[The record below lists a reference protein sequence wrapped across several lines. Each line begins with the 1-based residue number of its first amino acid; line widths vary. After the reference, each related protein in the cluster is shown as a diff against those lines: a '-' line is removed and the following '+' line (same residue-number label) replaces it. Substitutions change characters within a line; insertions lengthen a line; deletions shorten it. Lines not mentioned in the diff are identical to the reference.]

1 MIRPISLS
9 LIRSIQFVFS
19 DFSAKSKKINHNL
32 KSDLP
37 VEAIDTILKSGKDPL
52 ELMNDMKR
60 MIMERVLN
68 TEMNYH
74 LGNEKNGSTLDGN
87 YRNGYDSK
95 TVRTDDGSIEIATPR
110 DRDSSFDPQFIAKR
124 QRSLKGF
131 DQKIISLYARGMT
144 MKEIR
149 GHLEEIYGTEVS
161 CELISNITDEV
172 IVEVKEWQNR
182 PLDKLYAILYLDA
195 MVVKVR
201 ENGHVF
207 NKSLYIALAVN
218 MEGEKEILGIWI
230 EKTEGAKFW
239 LSVITE
245 LKNRGAEDILIA
257 CIDGLSGFSE
267 AISTIFPKTEVQRC
281 IVHMVRNSM
290 KYVPHKNKKAVA
302 GDLKK
307 IYNSDTEE
315 LAQENLQSFKEKWD
329 DKYPKISDS
338 WEKTWTEVIPFLAYP
353 KDIRKVIYTTNAIES
368 TNRQIRKIIK
378 SKGVFP
384 NNMSVYKI
392 AYLALQNASKSWTM
406 PIQNWK
412 AALNQFAILFGDRIE

>member
-1 MIRPISLS
+1 MSTT
-9 LIRSIQFVFS
+9 
-19 DFSAKSKKINHNL
+19 KTKKINNNL

-37 VEAIDTILKSGKDPL
+37 VEAIDEILRSGKDPL
-52 ELMNDMKR
+52 ELMDDMKK
-60 MIMERVLN
+60 MIIQRVLN
-68 TEMNYH
+68 AEMDYH
-74 LGNEKNGSTLDGN
+74 LGNEKNDNTLDGN
-87 YRNGYDSK
+87 YRNGYGSK
-95 TVRTDDGSIEIATPR
+95 KVRTDNGCLEIATPR
-110 DRDSSFDPQFIAKR
+110 DRDATFDPQFIAKR

-131 DQKIISLYARGMT
+131 DEKIISLYARGMT
-144 MKEIR
+144 MKEIK
-149 GHLEEIYGTEVS
+149 GHLEEIYATDVS
-161 CELISNITDEV
+161 PELISNITDE
-172 IVEVKEWQNR
+172 IIDEVKEWQNR
-182 PLDKLYAILYLDA
+182 PLDRLYAILYLDA

-245 LKNRGAEDILIA
+245 LKNRGVEDILIA

-267 AISTIFPKTEVQRC
+267 AISSIFPKTEIQRC
-281 IVHMVRNSM
+281 IVHMVRNSL
-290 KYVPHKNKKAVA
+290 KYVPHKNKKEVA

-315 LAQENLQSFKEKWD
+315 LAKENLESFKEKWD
-329 DKYPKISDS
+329 DQYPKISDS
-338 WEKTWTEVIPFLAYP
+338 WENNWSEIIPFLAYP
-353 KDIRKVIYTTNAIES
+353 KDIRKVIYTTNAIEA
-368 TNRQIRKIIK
+368 TNRQLRKIIK

-392 AYLALQNASKSWTM
+392 AYLALKNASKKWTM

-412 AALNQFAILFGDRIE
+412 LALNQFAILFGDRI